1 MASGEYSRQTSGA
14 QQTIEQEEAA
24 IQAKENENNVE
35 KQYLREILPKS
46 SPLHIPQNAK
56 ISKQTKNGYD
66 QVKYQWSESSYNYT
80 CRWHTRT
87 PNAPPEQ
94 GDSWVVE
101 RHRPGIGAGPNA
113 RKAKREILIGKG
125 KWISKSTWDEAI
137 RARKTGKATQEQKE
151 ILKHGHWKA

>member
-1 MASGEYSRQTSGA
+1 MASGNYSRQTSGA
-14 QQTIEQEEAA
+14 QQTIEQEEAG
-24 IQAKENENNVE
+24 IQAKENEKNVE

-46 SPLHIPQNAK
+46 SPLHIPKNAK
-56 ISKQTKNGYD
+56 ISKQAKNGYD
-66 QVKYQWSESSYNYT
+66 QVKYQWSENGYNYT

-87 PNAPPEQ
+87 PGAPPEQ

-125 KWISKSTWDEAI
+125 KWILKSTWDEAI